1 MTVREANLTASS
13 SADRE
18 PELIET
24 AGTARLH
31 LTLATADYDHVR
43 DLTTGAVR
51 AEGTLLTAFV
61 LPIEEIFYR
70 FIKNREWDVSE
81 MSFGKFIGYA
91 DQGNSPF
98 VGIPVFPSRVFRHS
112 AFYVRSDRGISHPKD
127 LEGKRVGIPEWAQT
141 AGIYAR
147 GFLSETAD
155 VDLRKVQWVQA
166 GMNEAGREEKVE
178 FKLPDGIH
186 YEQRRDTTIS
196 AMLLSGEIDAA
207 ISARVPDAF
216 DNSGGRI
223 VRLYPDYRAHE
234 MDYHT
239 ATGIYPIMHVIAMR
253 RVVFERY
260 PWVAMNLFKAF
271 DEARRRSLER
281 IRDVTASRIPVPWAA
296 SIAGEWS
303 RNFGDDPFPYGL
315 EQNRRT
321 LDAFC
326 RFAHAQGVTAK
337 KLAPDDLFPKEVRA
351 SVRVKAQPSPRS
363 GPDILRRRPSI
374 LGALDIR
381 TIGGAHHHAGACGDM
396 GRHHGAHAIRQL
408 GRFE

>member
-51 AEGTLLTAFV
+51 AEGILLTAFV
-61 LPIEEIFYR
+61 LPVEEIFYR
-70 FIKNREWDVSE
+70 SIKNREWDVSE

-91 DQGNSPF
+91 AQGNSPF

-147 GFLSETAD
+147 GFLSETAG

-223 VRLYPDYRAHE
+223 VRLYPDYRAQE
-234 MDYHT
+234 MDKSQD
-239 ATGIYPIMHVIAMR
+239 AGCILPLR
-253 RVVFERY
+253 SR
-260 PWVAMNLFKAF
+260 
-271 DEARRRSLER
+271 ARRDSKETCARR
-281 IRDVTASRIPVPWAA
+281 PVPQGSAR
-296 SIAGEWS
+296 E
-303 RNFGDDPFPYGL
+303 RKGL
-315 EQNRRT
+315 G
-321 LDAFC
+321 LDHPQPRQC
-326 RFAHAQGVTAK
+326 CTNPRGRKVKSCGVDLQS
-337 KLAPDDLFPKEVRA
+337 LA
-351 SVRVKAQPSPRS
+351 RS
-363 GPDILRRRPSI
+363 
-374 LGALDIR
+374 
-381 TIGGAHHHAGACGDM
+381 T
-396 GRHHGAHAIRQL
+396 
-408 GRFE
+408 

>member
-1 MTVREANLTASS
+1 MTIREANLTAYS

-18 PELIET
+18 PEIIESG
-24 AGTARLH
+24 GTARLH

-43 DLTTGAVR
+43 DLGSGEVR
-51 AEGTLLTAFV
+51 ADGILLTAFV
-61 LPIEEIFYR
+61 LPVEEVFYR

-91 DQGNSPF
+91 SQGNSPF

-112 AFYVRSDRGISHPKD
+112 AFYARTDRDISRPKD

-147 GFLSETAD
+147 GFLSETAG
-155 VDLRKVQWVQA
+155 VDLRKVHWIQA
-166 GMNEAGREEKVE
+166 GMNEAGREEKVQ
-178 FKLPDGIH
+178 FSVPAGIR
-186 YEQRRDTTIS
+186 YEQRRDTSIS

-216 DNSGGRI
+216 YKGADKI
-223 VRLYPDYRAHE
+223 VRLYPDYRPHE
-234 MDYHT
+234 MDYYA

-253 RVVFERY
+253 RLLFERY

-271 DEARRRSLER
+271 DEAKRRSLER
-281 IRDVTASRIPVPWAA
+281 IQDLTASRIPVPWAA
-296 SIAGEWS
+296 SIAGEWGKK
-303 RNFGDDPFPYGL
+303 FGVDPFPYGL
-315 EQNRRT
+315 EENRKT

-337 KLAPDDLFPKEVRA
+337 RLAPDDLFPEEVRA
-351 SVRVKAQPSPRS
+351 SVRV
-363 GPDILRRRPSI
+363 
-374 LGALDIR
+374 
-381 TIGGAHHHAGACGDM
+381 
-396 GRHHGAHAIRQL
+396 
-408 GRFE
+408 